1 MERELQWLRFNGA
14 IPGANHPLQCLQEM
28 QTMLA
33 VTVSVLFERKCM
45 TPKDWQR
52 IEVYRNCAWPGDFPR
67 NSRIKNCVTRSD
79 GSLSPRNRG
88 GLIVFN
94 KCLVLLFPLLM
105 VLPALSAQHVAGH
118 PRSAIDTGDQ
128 SAIREIIDME
138 RQAREAS
145 IRRDAEFSQ
154 RTLAEDYVAITP
166 LGQVTT
172 KQDTLSARRSG
183 QLRYETINVSDM
195 VVRVYGDTAVVTARA
210 DVKGHQLGED
220 FSGPYR
226 YTRVWVRRT
235 GHWQAVSY
243 QATVTQ

>member
-1 MERELQWLRFNGA
+1 MINKCVLL
-14 IPGANHPLQCLQEM
+14 L
-28 QTMLA
+28 LA
-33 VTVSVLFERKCM
+33 ALV
-45 TPKDWQR
+45 
-52 IEVYRNCAWPGDFPR
+52 AWP
-67 NSRIKNCVTRSD
+67 CY
-79 GSLSPRNRG
+79 
-88 GLIVFN
+88 
-94 KCLVLLFPLLM
+94 
-105 VLPALSAQHVAGH
+105 AAQHVSVR
-118 PRSAIDTGDQ
+118 PRTSFESAEDEI
-128 SAIREIIDME
+128 IREILDME

-145 IRRDAEFSQ
+145 LHRDADFSQ

-172 KQDTLSARRSG
+172 KQDTVSARKSG
-183 QLRYETINVSDM
+183 QLRYDSINVSDM

-235 GHWQAVSY
+235 GKWQAVSY

>member
-1 MERELQWLRFNGA
+1 V
-14 IPGANHPLQCLQEM
+14 I
-28 QTMLA
+28 
-33 VTVSVLFERKCM
+33 
-45 TPKDWQR
+45 
-52 IEVYRNCAWPGDFPR
+52 
-67 NSRIKNCVTRSD
+67 
-79 GSLSPRNRG
+79 
-88 GLIVFN
+88 N
-94 KCLVLLFPLLM
+94 KCALLLWSLLVA
-105 VLPALSAQHVAGH
+105 LPAYSAQHVAVH
-118 PRSAIDTGDQ
+118 PRSSIDAADQ
-128 SAIREIIDME
+128 STIREIVDME

-145 IRRDAEFSQ
+145 IHRDAEFSK

-172 KQDTLSARRSG
+172 KQDTVSARKSG
-183 QLRYETINVSDM
+183 QLRYDTITVSDM

-226 YTRVWVRRT
+226 YTRIWVRRT

>member
-1 MERELQWLRFNGA
+1 MINE
-14 IPGANHPLQCLQEM
+14 C
-28 QTMLA
+28 A
-33 VTVSVLFERKCM
+33 VFLL
-45 TPKDWQR
+45 
-52 IEVYRNCAWPGDFPR
+52 
-67 NSRIKNCVTRSD
+67 
-79 GSLSPRNRG
+79 SL
-88 GLIVFN
+88 
-94 KCLVLLFPLLM
+94 LVA
-105 VLPALSAQHVAGH
+105 VPAFAGQHVAVH
-118 PRSAIDTGDQ
+118 PRPSIDPADQ
-128 SAIREIIDME
+128 ATVREIVDME

-145 IRRDAEFSQ
+145 IHRDAEFSR

-172 KQDTLSARRSG
+172 KQDTISARKSG
-183 QLRYETINVSDM
+183 QLRYETIDVSDM

>member
-1 MERELQWLRFNGA
+1 M
-14 IPGANHPLQCLQEM
+14 
-28 QTMLA
+28 
-33 VTVSVLFERKCM
+33 
-45 TPKDWQR
+45 
-52 IEVYRNCAWPGDFPR
+52 
-67 NSRIKNCVTRSD
+67 IKK
-79 GSLSPRNRG
+79 
-88 GLIVFN
+88 LIN
-94 KCLVLLFPLLM
+94 KCAVFLLSLLVA
-105 VLPALSAQHVAGH
+105 LPSFAGQHIAVH
-118 PRSAIDTGDQ
+118 PRPSSVDSPDQ
-128 SAIREIIDME
+128 AVIREIVEME
-138 RQAREAS
+138 RQAKEAS
-145 IRRDAEFSQ
+145 IRRDADFSQ

-172 KQDTLSARRSG
+172 KQDTVSARKSR
-183 QLRYETINVSDM
+183 QLRYDTIDVSDM